1 LKLDSCAP
9 KNRRTV
15 TYVEDTALGASLI
28 ITLVVIA
35 AAVIFIMMA
44 IGIYNNLQ
52 RKRIGA
58 QTAWSD
64 VDVQL
69 KRRYDLIPN
78 LVNSVKGYAAHEKGT
93 LEAVITARNQAASA
107 KTVAEHSQTEGMLT
121 QALGKL
127 FALAEAYPQLK
138 ADANFRQLQEELV
151 STENKVGFS
160 RQHYNRSAS
169 QYNEAL
175 VVFPSNI
182 VAGIFNFAR
191 MDFFEVTEE
200 AQREAPKVAF

>member
-1 LKLDSCAP
+1 M
-9 KNRRTV
+9 
-15 TYVEDTALGASLI
+15 GASLI
-28 ITLVVIA
+28 ITIVVIA
-35 AAVIFIMMA
+35 AVVLFVFMA

-52 RKRIGA
+52 RRRIGA

-93 LEAVITARNQAASA
+93 LEAVINARNQAASA
-107 KTVAEHSQTEGMLT
+107 KTVAEHSQADGVLT
-121 QALGKL
+121 QALGRL

-138 ADANFRQLQEELV
+138 ADTNFRQLQEELV

-175 VVFPSNI
+175 AVFPSNV

-191 MDFFEVTEE
+191 MDFFEVTDQ

>member
-1 LKLDSCAP
+1 
-9 KNRRTV
+9 
-15 TYVEDTALGASLI
+15 VEDTALGASLI

-35 AAVIFIMMA
+35 AAVIFVFMA

-78 LVNSVKGYAAHEKGT
+78 LVNSVKGYAAHERGT
-93 LEAVITARNQAASA
+93 LEAVITARNQAANA

-138 ADANFRQLQEELV
+138 ADTNFLQLQEELV

-175 VVFPSNI
+175 AVFPSNI
-182 VAGIFNFAR
+182 VAGIFNFTR
-191 MDFFEVTEE
+191 MDFFEVTEQ

>member
-1 LKLDSCAP
+1 M
-9 KNRRTV
+9 
-15 TYVEDTALGASLI
+15 I
-28 ITLVVIA
+28 ITLVIIGLL
-35 AAVIFIMMA
+35 VIFVFMA

-78 LVNSVKGYAAHEKGT
+78 LVNTVKGYAAHEKGT
-93 LEAVITARNQAASA
+93 LEAVINARNQAASA
-107 KTVAEHSQTEGMLT
+107 KTVAEHAAGENVLT
-121 QALGKL
+121 QALGRL

-138 ADANFRQLQEELV
+138 ADTNFRQLQEELV

-160 RQHYNRSAS
+160 RQNYNRNVS

-175 VVFPSNI
+175 AVFPSNI
-182 VAGIFNFAR
+182 LAGIFNFTR
-191 MDFFEVTEE
+191 MDFFEVTDQ